1 MRRALGR
8 RSANSG
14 RMHGRRCIVAGLALV
29 AGLFSPSATRAATDV
44 ARATLSNG
52 LRVVVVRNSLAPV
65 ATAMIN
71 YQVGS
76 NEQWIPGL
84 AHATEHMMFRG
95 SRTLSSSQLM
105 DALSITGGEFDAD
118 TQSNVTQFFFTVP
131 SQYLDIALR
140 AERSRATGLLMSE
153 DLWDQERG
161 AITQEVTQDNS
172 DAFYRLFIKMQTRLI
187 GGTPYA
193 KNTLGTV
200 EDFAKN
206 VNSTQL
212 LKFYHT
218 WYHPN
223 NAIYV
228 IVGDVDPQSTIQRV
242 KALFGDVPA
251 AKLPEREGFALR
263 PLVGAVYHDE
273 SDQPY
278 TAVALGYRFPG
289 YDNPDYAAGEILSDV
304 LSSQRSELGGLPFTG
319 KALAA
324 EFFSQPYPRVAIAFA
339 FAAVPVSTPPE
350 TIDRELRS
358 IIDHYKTTGVP
369 ADLVEAAKLREIS
382 ESEFNANSI
391 QGLASEWSEALAVQ
405 GLHSPDDM
413 IAQFQK
419 VTPADVDRVLRTYL
433 DNSRVVAA
441 YAVPRNAGAARPSS
455 GGLAK
460 ENNEIPPSKHEPLPY
475 WAQSVL
481 DHLQVP
487 QQTISPADITLSNG
501 IRLIVQPE
509 HITHTVV
516 VSGEILNNPDVQEP
530 RGQEGVA
537 DVTASILPYGT
548 TTYDRVALQTELD
561 KIAATTSAGTEFGLD
576 VLSSSF
582 ERGVELLADEEL
594 HPAFSPDAF
603 AIVKQ
608 QSVGAL
614 AGEMTSPDHL
624 ADVALSKA
632 LYPPGDPEQRFA
644 TPQSVGA
651 LTLADVRSWFAY
663 AYRPDL
669 TTIVVIGDTTP
680 ADAQRLFEKYFGGWS
695 ASGPKPNVFP
705 PPVPPNQPSHFDVP
719 ATGRIQSSVQLIE
732 TLPLVRTDP
741 AWAPLE
747 LANAVLTGGFY
758 SSLLFH
764 RLREVHGYV
773 YTVDSGVAAGKVR
786 STFSVSYGCDPAN
799 ILRAQ
804 AEITAVLRQL
814 QQTPVDAQRLLRSK
828 ALLMG
833 QVPIREASFDGV
845 GGQLLD
851 YATLGLPL
859 NQGVIDA
866 RDVLSATSASVQAA
880 LAKYIRPDAFVR
892 IVTGP
897 GPP

>member
-1 MRRALGR
+1 MLD
-8 RSANSG
+8 
-14 RMHGRRCIVAGLALV
+14 RRCIVAGLALV
-29 AGLFSPSATRAATDV
+29 AALFAPAATRAATDV
-44 ARATLSNG
+44 TRATLSNG

-71 YQVGS
+71 YEVGS

-105 DALSITGGEFDAD
+105 DVLSITGGEFDAD

-153 DLWDQERG
+153 DLWEQERG

-172 DAFYRLFIKMQTRLI
+172 DAFYRLFVKMQTRLI

-200 EDFAKN
+200 EDFARN

-228 IVGDVDPQSTIQRV
+228 IVGDVDPQATIARI

-251 AKLPEREGFALR
+251 AKLPQREGFSLR

-273 SDQPY
+273 SDQPF

-289 YDNPDYAAGEILSDV
+289 YDSPDYAAGEILSDV
-304 LSSQRSELGGLPFTG
+304 LSSQRSDLGGLPFTG

-324 EFFSQPYPRVAIAFA
+324 QFFSQPYPRVAIAFA

-382 ESEFNANSI
+382 EIEFNANSI

-433 DNSRVVAA
+433 DNTRVVAA

-481 DHLQVP
+481 EHLQVP
-487 QQTISPADITLSNG
+487 RQTIAPTDMTLSNG

-509 HITHTVV
+509 HVTHTVV

-537 DVTASILPYGT
+537 DLTESLLPYGT

-561 KIAATTSAGTEFGLD
+561 KIAATTSAGTDFGLD

-582 ERGVELLADEEL
+582 ERGVQLLADEEL

-614 AGEMTSPDHL
+614 AGAMTSPDHL
-624 ADVALSKA
+624 ADVALNKA

-644 TPQSVGA
+644 TPESVGA
-651 LTLADVRSWFAY
+651 LTLADVKSWFAY

-680 ADAQRLFEKYFGGWS
+680 ADAQRLFEKYFGNWK

-719 ATGRIQSSVQLIE
+719 ATGRIQSSVQLTE

-741 AWAPLE
+741 AWAPLQ

-758 SSLLFH
+758 SSLLYH

-799 ILRAQ
+799 ILPAQ

-814 QQTPVDAQRLLRSK
+814 QRTPVDAQRLLRSK

-833 QVPIREASFDGV
+833 QIPIREASFDGV
-845 GGQLLD
+845 TGQLLD

-859 NQGVIDA
+859 NQGIIDA